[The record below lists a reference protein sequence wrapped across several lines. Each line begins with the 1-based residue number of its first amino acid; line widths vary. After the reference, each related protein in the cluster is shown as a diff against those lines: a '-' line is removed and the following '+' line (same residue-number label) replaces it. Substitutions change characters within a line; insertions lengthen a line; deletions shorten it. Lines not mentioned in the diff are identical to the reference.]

1 MLELNNVTKRFGG
14 LVAVNKVSLTVEEG
28 QILGL
33 IGPNG
38 AGKTTLLNVIAGV
51 YRPEEGAV
59 VFRGGA
65 ITGLKPFRVCARG
78 ISRTFQISRPFLGM
92 TALEN
97 VMVGAVFGGHKRGD
111 AARERAREVLD
122 FVNFPMSYDTIAGT
136 LNPLQLK
143 RLDLA
148 RALAASPKLL
158 LLDEIAAGLRPSE
171 YRELIEI
178 ILKVRERGTA
188 ILAVEHVLR
197 VVMQICDRIV
207 VLHYGEKVAEG
218 TPGEVV
224 EHERVIEAY
233 LGKKRVG
240 LAQTSPRQNVQQ

>member
-14 LVAVNKVSLTVEEG
+14 LIAVNKVSLTVEEG
-28 QILGL
+28 EILGL

-38 AGKTTLLNVIAGV
+38 AGKTTLLNVVAGV
-51 YRPEEGAV
+51 YRPDGGSV
-59 VFRGGA
+59 VFRGRA
-65 ITGLKPFRVCARG
+65 IAGLKPFRVCAQG

-97 VMVGAVFGGHKRGD
+97 VMVGAIFGSHRHGD
-111 AARERAREVLD
+111 AARDYATQVLD
-122 FVNFPMSYDTIAGT
+122 FVNFPMSCETIAGC

-148 RALAASPKLL
+148 RALASRPKLL

-171 YRELIEI
+171 YRELIDI
-178 ILKVRERGTA
+178 ILKVREQGTT

-197 VVMQICDRIV
+197 VVMEICDRIV

-218 TPGEVV
+218 TPGEIV
-224 EHERVIEAY
+224 ENERVIEAY
-233 LGKKRVG
+233 LGTKKVG
-240 LAQTSPRQNVQQ
+240 LAHARPRPDVAQ